1 MILHL
6 FFRLGIWFLLTSD
19 FSPANIMIGMAVAFV
34 LPKPPISFPLREW
47 LPVFARGILML
58 PQAYKEAIEMMIF
71 PHRYEGLQLE
81 KVRHG
86 RPDFL
91 IFLDIFFI
99 TFTPKTVVIK
109 YHKEGWYEVHKV
121 KRHQLIIHGKQ
132 K

>member
-1 MILHL
+1 
-6 FFRLGIWFLLTSD
+6 
-19 FSPANIMIGMAVAFV
+19 MAVAFV
-34 LPKPPISFPLREW
+34 LPKPRICFPVREW
-47 LPVFARGILML
+47 LPVFTKSILIL

-81 KVRHG
+81 KVRPG

-109 YHKEGWYEVHKV
+109 YHKEGWYEVHKI
-121 KRHQLIIHGKQ
+121 RRIQPLIDEKQ